1 MYPPNNICTLL
12 VDLFCRRGSIVVTFK
27 ITFTSAVPFSPSV
40 ITTTLAEGLKKGL
53 GDFEVVG
60 FQGQVLGK
68 LLPVF
73 CSVYCFYQEYHITC
87 YMYY

>member
-1 MYPPNNICTLL
+1 M
-12 VDLFCRRGSIVVTFK
+12 VTFK

-73 CSVYCFYQEYHITC
+73 CSVYCFYQEYYMLYVLLNITTIYIRC
-87 YMYY
+87 RSLSG